1 MDVNFLLLE
10 LLNKNSLRNSQVKIF
25 QNLLGFEF
33 MEEFKR

>member
-10 LLNKNSLRNSQVKIF
+10 LLNKNSLRTSSQMKIF

-33 MEEFKR
+33 NGRI